1 LYKIAVLSDSH
12 KKVSLTKN
20 AIDMLKD
27 KGANYIVHAGDLEVK
42 ENLELLKNSGLIYVS
57 VFGNNDRGLTQYQN
71 DYKIYKEPYHFSI
84 QKNTYKL
91 MHIPNYLSP
100 DSQIIIY
107 GHTHIF
113 KTEYINNTLFLNPG
127 ELCAR
132 EKDLTECVLLEVHD
146 DKYIVEYNYKKPD
159 ETKWETK
166 TFRYEREVENND
178 K

>member
-12 KKVSLTKN
+12 KKVDLTKD
-20 AIDMLKD
+20 AIDMLKK
-27 KGANYIVHAGDLEVK
+27 KGAQYIVHAGDLEIK
-42 ENLELLKNSGLIYVS
+42 ENLDLLKDSGLLYVS
-57 VFGNNDRGLTQYQN
+57 VFGNNDYNLLKYQN
-71 DYKIYKEPYHFSI
+71 EYKIFKEPYFFSI
-84 QKNTYKL
+84 QQSKYKL
-91 MHIPNYLSP
+91 MHIPNHLTP
-100 DSQIIIY
+100 DSDIIIY

-132 EKDLTECVLLEVHD
+132 EKDLTECVLLEVYD

-166 TFRYEREVENND
+166 TYKYEREIETND
-178 K
+178 R